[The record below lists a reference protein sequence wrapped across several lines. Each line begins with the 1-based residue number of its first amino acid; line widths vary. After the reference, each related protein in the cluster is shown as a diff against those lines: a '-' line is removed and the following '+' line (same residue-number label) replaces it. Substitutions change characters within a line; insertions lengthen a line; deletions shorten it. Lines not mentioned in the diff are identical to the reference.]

1 LQHDIATVLQQQ
13 LKILWQTYSA
23 LALRALLL
31 CQTLCGASVVLR
43 AAVLQVA
50 AELQVEAGVGRV
62 EAALRCKLV
71 QTQALA
77 QGLEAA
83 LAAVNSE
90 MAGLSRA
97 QQRLM
102 CMKEHLQAK
111 VAVNKSRQQV
121 RMFYAWRETGMLAS
135 TCTTCTEYQSQLG
148 PPRKEPYS
156 GAWGP
161 TTPQRS
167 CAAASGCM
175 RNVGVYA
182 SRQTHVCKQ
191 YACCE
196 PTLALLPCSTLP
208 HLSQIS
214 LQSLYHTKAI
224 VQQPFDCVAV
234 SMCLACRLLHPAATA
249 PIQTSKLCICMFVHA
264 AAHAGAQRQA
274 RARAGV

>member
-1 LQHDIATVLQQQ
+1 MQQQ
-13 LKILWQTYSA
+13 ILWQTYSA

-62 EAALRCKLV
+62 EAALCGKLV

-97 QQRLM
+97 QQRLT

-121 RMFYAWRETGMLAS
+121 RVIYAWRDTSMLAS
-135 TCTTCTEYQSQLG
+135 TCRTSTEYRSQLG
-148 PPRKEPYS
+148 PPRKEPFS
-156 GAWGP
+156 CAWGP

-167 CAAASGCM
+167 HFAVAIGCM

-182 SRQTHVCKQ
+182 SRQTHVGKQ

-208 HLSQIS
+208 HISHIS
-214 LQSLYHTKAI
+214 LQSLYRTKAKTI
-224 VQQPFDCVAV
+224 
-234 SMCLACRLLHPAATA
+234 
-249 PIQTSKLCICMFVHA
+249 TS
-264 AAHAGAQRQA
+264 
-274 RARAGV
+274 